1 MIKCNVSVIGTVS
14 RTAQMRTNKEGKSFL
29 SFGVNVVIPAKSGIN
44 KTVEISVAKDC
55 DQPDEASRYP
65 VGSRI
70 SVDGVLTFHK
80 KEDNLYLNMS
90 ATDIKTSGIAPDD
103 SITGDIEFRGSLGS
117 KIETKTDKKGNPFC
131 VFSAYSSEKNGDS
144 YDFTWVRFMHF
155 GQSQQEW
162 MQPKA
167 GVNVKG
173 ELQMSV
179 YNDHLEIG
187 CRVKEVSLWEKK
199 PNPSEQ

>member
-29 SFGVNVVIPAKSGIN
+29 SLGVNVVIPAKSGIN

-55 DQPDEASRYP
+55 DQPDEVNRYP

-70 SVDGVLTFHK
+70 AVEGVLSFHK
-80 KEDNLYLNMS
+80 KGDNLYLNMS
-90 ATDIKTSGIAPDD
+90 ATEINTSDIAPNDG
-103 SITGDIEFRGSLGS
+103 IIGDIEFRGTMGS

-131 VFSAYSSEKNGDS
+131 VFSAYSSEKNGEG

-167 GVNVKG
+167 GVNAQG

-199 PNPSEQ
+199 PNTAEQ

>member
-29 SFGVNVVIPAKSGIN
+29 SLGVNVVIPAKSGIN

-55 DQPDEASRYP
+55 DQPDEVNRYP

-70 SVDGVLTFHK
+70 AVEGVLSFHK
-80 KEDNLYLNMS
+80 KGDNLYLNMS
-90 ATDIKTSGIAPDD
+90 ATEIKTSDIAPNDG
-103 SITGDIEFRGSLGS
+103 IIGDIEFRGTMGS

-131 VFSAYSSEKNGDS
+131 VFSAYSSEKNGEG

-167 GVNVKG
+167 GVNAQG
-173 ELQMSV
+173 ELQISV

-199 PNPSEQ
+199 PDTAEQ

>member
-14 RTAQMRTNKEGKSFL
+14 RTAQIRTNKEGKSFL
-29 SFGVNVVIPAKSGIN
+29 SLGVNVVIPAKSGIN

-55 DQPDEASRYP
+55 DQPDEVNRYP

-70 SVDGVLTFHK
+70 AVEGVLSFHK
-80 KEDNLYLNMS
+80 KGDNLYLNMS
-90 ATDIKTSGIAPDD
+90 ATEINTSDIAPNDG
-103 SITGDIEFRGSLGS
+103 IIGDIEFRGTMGS

-131 VFSAYSSEKNGDS
+131 VFSAYSSEKNGEG

-167 GVNVKG
+167 GVNAQG

-199 PNPSEQ
+199 PNIAEQ

>member
-1 MIKCNVSVIGTVS
+1 
-14 RTAQMRTNKEGKSFL
+14 
-29 SFGVNVVIPAKSGIN
+29 
-44 KTVEISVAKDC
+44 
-55 DQPDEASRYP
+55 
-65 VGSRI
+65 
-70 SVDGVLTFHK
+70 
-80 KEDNLYLNMS
+80 MS
-90 ATDIKTSGIAPDD
+90 ATDIMTNGIAPDD

-131 VFSAYSSEKNGDS
+131 VFSAYSSEKNGES

-167 GVNVKG
+167 GVNAKG
-173 ELQMSV
+173 DLQMSV

-199 PNPSEQ
+199 PNPTEQ